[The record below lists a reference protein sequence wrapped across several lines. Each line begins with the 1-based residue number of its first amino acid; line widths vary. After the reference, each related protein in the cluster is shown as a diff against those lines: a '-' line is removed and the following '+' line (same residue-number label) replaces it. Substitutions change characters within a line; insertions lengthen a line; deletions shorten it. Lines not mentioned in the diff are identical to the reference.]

1 MFSGIVSHTS
11 EIQDIKKKKDYWNL
25 CIKLPSKFNS
35 KLSKGA
41 SVSVN
46 GVCLT
51 YTGESKKYLTFDVIN
66 ETLKITNLS
75 KLRKGSI
82 VNLERSL
89 KFSSEIGGHLMSGHI
104 QTTSEVIEIKKSQ
117 NTALIK
123 FSISSRFKDYINE
136 KGYVGINGCSL
147 TISKKNKANFC
158 VNLIPETLAMTNLNK
173 LRVGS
178 LVNLELD
185 QNTVT
190 IVDTVKS
197 ILAKKSR

>member
-1 MFSGIVSHTS
+1 LFSGIVSHTS
-11 EIQDIKKKKDYWNL
+11 EIQDIKKNKDYWNL
-25 CIKLPSKFNS
+25 CIKSPNKFNS

-75 KLRKGSI
+75 KLRKGSV

-104 QTTSEVIEIKKSQ
+104 QTTSQVIQIKRSHD
-117 NTALIK
+117 TAMIK
-123 FSISSRFKDYINE
+123 FSIGSKYKDYITE

-147 TISKKNKANFC
+147 TISKKNKANFY
-158 VNLIPETLAMTNLNK
+158 VNLIPETLKMTNLSK

-190 IVDTVKS
+190 IVDTVKNM
-197 ILAKKSR
+197 LAKKS

>member
-1 MFSGIVSHTS
+1 M
-11 EIQDIKKKKDYWNL
+11 
-25 CIKLPSKFNS
+25 
-35 KLSKGA
+35 
-41 SVSVN
+41 
-46 GVCLT
+46 
-51 YTGESKKYLTFDVIN
+51 
-66 ETLKITNLS
+66 
-75 KLRKGSI
+75 
-82 VNLERSL
+82 NLERSL

-104 QTTSEVIEIKKSQ
+104 QTTSQVIEIKKSK

-136 KGYVGINGCSL
+136 KGYIGINGCSL

-173 LRVGS
+173 LSVGS

-190 IVDTVKS
+190 IVDTVKN
-197 ILAKKSR
+197 ILAKKS

>member
-11 EIQDIKKKKDYWNL
+11 EIQDIKKKKDYWSL

-35 KLSKGA
+35 KLNKGA

-75 KLRKGSI
+75 KLRKGSV

-104 QTTSEVIEIKKSQ
+104 QTTSQVIEIKKSK

-136 KGYVGINGCSL
+136 KGYIGINGCSL

-158 VNLIPETLAMTNLNK
+158 VNLIPETLAMTNLSK

-197 ILAKKSR
+197 ILAKKS

>member
-1 MFSGIVSHTS
+1 MFSGIVSHIS

-104 QTTSEVIEIKKSQ
+104 QTTSQVIEIKKSQ

-123 FSISSRFKDYINE
+123 LSISPRFKDYINE

-158 VNLIPETLAMTNLNK
+158 VNLIPETLAMTNLSK

-197 ILAKKSR
+197 MLAKKSR

>member
-35 KLSKGA
+35 KLNKGA

>member
-11 EIQDIKKKKDYWNL
+11 EIQDIKKNKDYWNL
-25 CIKLPSKFNS
+25 CIKSPNKFNS
-35 KLSKGA
+35 KLFKGA

-75 KLRKGSI
+75 KLRKGSV

-104 QTTSEVIEIKKSQ
+104 QTTSKVIQIKKSHD
-117 NTALIK
+117 TAMIK
-123 FSISSRFKDYINE
+123 FSIGSKHKDYITE

-147 TISKKNKANFC
+147 TISKKNKANFY
-158 VNLIPETLAMTNLNK
+158 VNLIPETLKMTNLSK

-190 IVDTVKS
+190 IVDTVKN
-197 ILAKKSR
+197 ILAKKS

>member
-11 EIQDIKKKKDYWNL
+11 EIQDIKKHKDYWNL
-25 CIKLPSKFNS
+25 CIKSPNKFNS

-75 KLRKGSI
+75 KLRKGSV

-104 QTTSEVIEIKKSQ
+104 QTTSKVIQIKRSHD
-117 NTALIK
+117 TAMIK
-123 FSISSRFKDYINE
+123 FSIGSKYKDYITE

-147 TISKKNKANFC
+147 TISKKNKANFY
-158 VNLIPETLAMTNLNK
+158 VNLIPETLKMTNLSK

-190 IVDTVKS
+190 IVDTVKN
-197 ILAKKSR
+197 ILAKKS

>member
-11 EIQDIKKKKDYWNL
+11 EIQDIKKKKDYWSL

-35 KLSKGA
+35 KLNKGA

-104 QTTSEVIEIKKSQ
+104 QTTSQVIEIKKSQ

-158 VNLIPETLAMTNLNK
+158 VNLIPETLAMTNLSK

-197 ILAKKSR
+197 ILAKKS